1 MVTNSDRSFSF
12 SLLSR
17 RPIENRFFLAKLNVF
32 YLFIYQAIQG
42 EISKLESQLA
52 SVSEQIKEDDNA
64 YLDLMPVKQRVS
76 ALTQRC
82 SALRKD
88 ADERM
93 VKLERI
99 VKELTTFVQATGE
112 LRVYLKGAFEK
123 LESLEPIHNDA
134 EVIQQQ
140 LKEVQVS
147 SSVT

>member
-1 MVTNSDRSFSF
+1 M
-12 SLLSR
+12 
-17 RPIENRFFLAKLNVF
+17 
-32 YLFIYQAIQG
+32 
-42 EISKLESQLA
+42 ESQLA

-82 SALRKD
+82 NALRKD

-112 LRVYLKGAFEK
+112 LRVYLKDAFKK